1 MVFEWDPGK
10 AVSNLAKHGV
20 DFPTATKVF
29 DDPDMRLHADPRAH
43 GEMRF
48 RAIGCING
56 LVLFVSY
63 TMRGEVC
70 RIISAR
76 RASRRERQ
84 SYSV

>member
-1 MVFEWDPGK
+1 MEFEWDS
-10 AVSNLAKHGV
+10 ANADANLLKHGV
-20 DFPTATKVF
+20 DFSIAGRIF
-29 DDPDMRLHADPRAH
+29 DDPNILIRFDPRPR
-43 GEMRF
+43 GEIRYQ
-48 RAIGCING
+48 AIGIVNE